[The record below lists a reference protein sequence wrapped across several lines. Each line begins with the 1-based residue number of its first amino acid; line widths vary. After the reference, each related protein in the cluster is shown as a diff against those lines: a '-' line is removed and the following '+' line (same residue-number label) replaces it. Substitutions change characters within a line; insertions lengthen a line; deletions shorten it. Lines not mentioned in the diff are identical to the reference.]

1 MERPGLRLNEERQY
15 RGFDASSQAIQC
27 QQSGVHVPCVQ
38 QQNDCLDVVDGS
50 HEKTE
55 KESQAVQA
63 RDCIGLFVVQK
74 KTPARDEQGF
84 QNMELADIYH
94 PA

>member
-1 MERPGLRLNEERQY
+1 MQE
-15 RGFDASSQAIQC
+15 
-27 QQSGVHVPCVQ
+27 SGVHVPCVQ
-38 QQNDCLDVVDGS
+38 QQNDCLGVVDWS

-63 RDCIGLFVVQK
+63 RECIGLFFEQK

-84 QNMELADIYH
+84 QNMELTDIGH